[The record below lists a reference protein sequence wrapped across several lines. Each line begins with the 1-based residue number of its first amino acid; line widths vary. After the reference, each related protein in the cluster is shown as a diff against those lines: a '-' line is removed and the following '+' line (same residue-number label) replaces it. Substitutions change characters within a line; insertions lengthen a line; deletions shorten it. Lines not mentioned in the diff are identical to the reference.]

1 MNYLYGLPH
10 FAVSIAAEVDGEVVA
25 GVVLAPALGL
35 EYAASLGG
43 GATCNRQ
50 PVRPRPAVP
59 LGQRLVGTGFSYE
72 QEARAREATY
82 VARLLP
88 RIRDIR
94 RLGSCALDICAVA
107 SGLLDAYVE
116 EGAHIWDHAAAGLIC
131 TEAGGVLE
139 VTRSPGDKRL
149 LICAPA
155 DGFAE
160 FREVVADTGFVRGE
174 GPHAAGDTA
183 DPEGLNTSR
192 TGNSPTS
199 PSVHET
205 RRGPKMR
212 SSRPS
217 GTIGAPTRALR
228 VTGAGWGEK
237 KTHGHRLRRTS
248 QERGRPVRR
257 ETSKIKARRHDKNSG
272 KVDEDEAEAAESFEL
287 PGADLSHEEL
297 AVGVMPRQE
306 DEFTCISSSW
316 STTGGQL
323 ADEKRLICRD
333 CAA

>member
-1 MNYLYGLPH
+1 MTAEPRPAADPVALRDLALVTAREAGELIVRLRREGVEVAGTKSSDIDIVTAADRASERLVLDRLLGARPDDGLVGEEGDDLRGTSGVVWIVDPIDGTVNYLYGLPH

-43 GATCNRQ
+43 GATCNGQ

-160 FREVVADTGFVRGE
+160 FRKVVADTGFVRGE
-174 GPHAAGDTA
+174 GPHAAGD
-183 DPEGLNTSR
+183 DR
-192 TGNSPTS
+192 
-199 PSVHET
+199 
-205 RRGPKMR
+205 
-212 SSRPS
+212 
-217 GTIGAPTRALR
+217 
-228 VTGAGWGEK
+228 
-237 KTHGHRLRRTS
+237 
-248 QERGRPVRR
+248 
-257 ETSKIKARRHDKNSG
+257 
-272 KVDEDEAEAAESFEL
+272 
-287 PGADLSHEEL
+287 
-297 AVGVMPRQE
+297 
-306 DEFTCISSSW
+306 
-316 STTGGQL
+316 
-323 ADEKRLICRD
+323 
-333 CAA
+333 